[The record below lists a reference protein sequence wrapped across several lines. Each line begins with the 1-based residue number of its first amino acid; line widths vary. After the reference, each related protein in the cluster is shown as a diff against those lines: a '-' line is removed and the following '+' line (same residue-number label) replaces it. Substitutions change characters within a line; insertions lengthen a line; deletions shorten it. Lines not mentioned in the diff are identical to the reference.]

1 MLLNKLL
8 NNGGEF
14 EFRPGSQ
21 NVRRKLSTCYLTARS
36 VYAAT

>member
-21 NVRRKLSTCYLTARS
+21 TDFDENSLPVI
-36 VYAAT
+36 

>member
-14 EFRPGSQ
+14 ELRLGTQTVFDEKSLP
-21 NVRRKLSTCYLTARS
+21 VI
-36 VYAAT
+36 